1 MLVELGPIHA
11 FGDAVEVGKKVGL
24 CSRGRRLCFF
34 RLLKKIVDQ
43 HLRMNLFLN
52 IERRGID
59 NEIAPV
65 LLIFP
70 TPGELGVKISVPW
83 IPDRPWS
90 GIVWPEHG
98 LMLGGGD
105 VLPLG
110 IVVRDRFDGLASTAF
125 LGHS

>member
-11 FGDAVEVGKKVGL
+11 FGDAVEVGEKVGL
-24 CSRGRRLCFF
+24 HSGGLRLCFF
-34 RLLKKIVDQ
+34 RLPKEIVDQ

-52 IERRGID
+52 IERRGVD

-65 LLIFP
+65 LLILP
-70 TPGELGVKISVPW
+70 TPDELGVEISVPW
-83 IPDRPWS
+83 ILRPAVA

-110 IVVRDRFDGLASTAF
+110 LVVRDRFDGLASSAP